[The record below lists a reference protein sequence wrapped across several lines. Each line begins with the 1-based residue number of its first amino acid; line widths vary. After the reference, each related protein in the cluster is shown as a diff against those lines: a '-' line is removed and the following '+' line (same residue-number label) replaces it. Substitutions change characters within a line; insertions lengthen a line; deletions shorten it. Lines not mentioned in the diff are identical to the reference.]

1 MGSMCNFV
9 SPRPVMPPHTI
20 TFALCFTWKAGGTS
34 RSCKPQTISFFGLA
48 YRKRYLGHS
57 SVNKKFSQSSAV
69 SFARFLANPK
79 RAFLC
84 FALNKGIFFRLKAF
98 HPFLVIYLH
107 TVMLETS
114 IFSAENSWQSSLLN
128 CSVCTS
134 LSRLIYERIGRP
146 LLGLSSKNSLF
157 DHLFTQR
164 TVLLKTL
171 AISLTGLRIK
181 DSGPPR
187 CLRKK

>member
-128 CSVCTS
+128 CYVCTLCFPDWFS
-134 LSRLIYERIGRP
+134 SALVVRFLVCLLRTLFSTTCSPNVLS
-146 LLGLSSKNSLF
+146 
-157 DHLFTQR
+157 
-164 TVLLKTL
+164 
-171 AISLTGLRIK
+171 
-181 DSGPPR
+181 
-187 CLRKK
+187 C